1 MDEALELNEYL
12 RYSLAAANE
21 QSYLQFLWAA
31 FETNYNQGRYEF
43 ASLAFHLLYMSFV
56 SFSIWQIRL
65 AQPQAFH
72 MAMVGFR
79 AEDEKDITDCDS
91 PFKFYDKLRESQI
104 FRFLKLI
111 GCTNAQVGEFAKF
124 VKRRNKIA
132 HPTGTVF
139 FNDQQAI
146 DEEIAAMMR
155 EVRNIEAH
163 MQPTI
168 AQIYDRFLTECA
180 DAEELEYGTFDEEVL
195 ATLIHK
201 NYMSA
206 AVLTVCAGHDIAVHN
221 TRAGFA
227 TIEGLHR
234 VVQALAADEDAT
246 AGNAEQGDTI
256 PAAA

>member
-1 MDEALELNEYL
+1 MDEALELNDYL
-12 RYSLAAANE
+12 PYSLAAASE

-79 AEDEKDITDCDS
+79 AEDERDITDCDS
-91 PFKFYDKLRESQI
+91 PFKFYEKLREAQI
-104 FRFLKLI
+104 FRFLKLV

-139 FNDQQAI
+139 FNDQRTI
-146 DEEIAAMMR
+146 DDEIAAMMR

-163 MQPTI
+163 MEPTI
-168 AQIYDRFLTECA
+168 TEIYDRFLTECA
-180 DAEELEYGTFDEEVL
+180 DAEELEYGTFDEEVM

-206 AVLTVCAGHDIAVHN
+206 ADLRVCASHDISVHN
-221 TRAGFA
+221 ARAGFA
-227 TIEGLHR
+227 TVEGLHLSAR
-234 VVQALAADEDAT
+234 ALVVEEETTGFSDRDDAMQAT
-246 AGNAEQGDTI
+246 G
-256 PAAA
+256 